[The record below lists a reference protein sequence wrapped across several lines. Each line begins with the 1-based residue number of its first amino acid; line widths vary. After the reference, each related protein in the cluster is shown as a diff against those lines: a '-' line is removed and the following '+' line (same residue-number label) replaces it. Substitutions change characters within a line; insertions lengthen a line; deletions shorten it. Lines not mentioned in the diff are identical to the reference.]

1 MIIVFYNIKE
11 MNLKNKTVLVI
22 GLARSGKSAIEL
34 LDILGADI
42 ILSEAKK
49 IESKEDLDFLNKHN
63 VKIIDQDNE
72 IFKLDYD
79 LIIKNPGVPPY
90 GELVNKLKEKNIAI
104 ITEIELAYMVSKKQH
119 YIAITGSNGKTTSTS
134 LTYEILKEK
143 YHDKALLGGNIG
155 TPLCEL
161 VTKYDLINNE
171 GYYIALEI
179 SNHQLVDIDTFK
191 PDVSTIINLSPDHLE
206 TMLTL
211 ENYYW
216 SKTLVY
222 KNQDKNDYFLLNEDD
237 EEVKNY
243 LNKYHCNANIKTFSL
258 ENDTCDIYLKENN
271 IYLDNQ
277 LLMPINE
284 IKIKG
289 QHNIQN
295 VLVCALATYL
305 VGVDIKTIR
314 KAINN
319 FNGVEHRLEFV
330 REVNGVS
337 YYNDSKATNV
347 DASITALKAF
357 DKNVILLV
365 GGHEKG
371 LDVKPM
377 RKYLTCVKQVIGFG
391 LSGKRIASDLVD
403 NPIIVNDL
411 KEAINISKDIA
422 SKGDIVLLSPTTSSY
437 DQYKNYEERG
447 KDFKNLVH
455 NL

>member
-1 MIIVFYNIKE
+1 
-11 MNLKNKTVLVI
+11 
-22 GLARSGKSAIEL
+22 
-34 LDILGADI
+34 
-42 ILSEAKK
+42 
-49 IESKEDLDFLNKHN
+49 
-63 VKIIDQDNE
+63 
-72 IFKLDYD
+72 
-79 LIIKNPGVPPY
+79 
-90 GELVNKLKEKNIAI
+90 
-104 ITEIELAYMVSKKQH
+104 
-119 YIAITGSNGKTTSTS
+119 
-134 LTYEILKEK
+134 
-143 YHDKALLGGNIG
+143 
-155 TPLCEL
+155 
-161 VTKYDLINNE
+161 
-171 GYYIALEI
+171 
-179 SNHQLVDIDTFK
+179 
-191 PDVSTIINLSPDHLE
+191 
-206 TMLTL
+206 
-211 ENYYW
+211 
-216 SKTLVY
+216 
-222 KNQDKNDYFLLNEDD
+222 
-237 EEVKNY
+237 
-243 LNKYHCNANIKTFSL
+243 
-258 ENDTCDIYLKENN
+258 
-271 IYLDNQ
+271 
-277 LLMPINE
+277 MPINE

-377 RKYLTCVKQVIGFG
+377 KQYLTCVKQVIGFG

-422 SKGDIVLLSPTTSSY
+422 SKGDVVLLSPTTSSY

>member
-1 MIIVFYNIKE
+1 
-11 MNLKNKTVLVI
+11 MNLKDKTVLVI

-34 LDILGADI
+34 LDILGANI

-90 GELVNKLKEKNIAI
+90 GELVNRLKEKNIAI

-161 VTKYDLINNE
+161 VTKYDLINND

-222 KNQDKNDYFLLNEDD
+222 KNQDNNDYFLLNEDD

-243 LNKYHCNANIKTFSL
+243 LNKYPCNANIKTFSL
-258 ENDTCDIYLKENN
+258 NNDTCDIYLKENN

-377 RKYLTCVKQVIGFG
+377 KKYLTCVKQVIGFG

-422 SKGDIVLLSPTTSSY
+422 SKGDVVLLSPTTSSY
-437 DQYKNYEERG
+437 DQYKNFEERG